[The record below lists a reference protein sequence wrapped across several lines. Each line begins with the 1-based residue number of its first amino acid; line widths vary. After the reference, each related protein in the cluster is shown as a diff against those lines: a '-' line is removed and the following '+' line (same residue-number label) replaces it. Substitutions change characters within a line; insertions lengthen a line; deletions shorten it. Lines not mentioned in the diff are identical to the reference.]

1 MHIKI
6 VRLILP
12 YGESAESVAK
22 AHTGRVSAKAGGN
35 NNRRRRPDSATLPMT
50 NGKICVIGRELSDKC
65 TTNW

>member
-6 VRLILP
+6 GRLILP
-12 YGESAESVAK
+12 YGESAESVTK
-22 AHTGRVSAKAGGN
+22 AQTGRVFAKADGYN
-35 NNRRRRPDSATLPMT
+35 SRRRRPDSATLPVT